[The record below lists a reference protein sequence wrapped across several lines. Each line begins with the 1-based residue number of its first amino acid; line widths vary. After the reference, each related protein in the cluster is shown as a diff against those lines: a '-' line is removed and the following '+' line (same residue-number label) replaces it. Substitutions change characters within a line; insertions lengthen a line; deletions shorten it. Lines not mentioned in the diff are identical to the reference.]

1 MQISEKRLLTLDAF
15 RGMTIAAMLLVNNAG
30 DWDHVCAPLKHAEWH
45 GCTATDLIFP
55 FFLFIVGVAMIFS
68 LARKQE
74 QGVGSRVL
82 LLSIARRGTILI
94 GLGLIISFV
103 SYKGFGTDY
112 HVFGVLQRIGICYF
126 FASLILLWTGV
137 RGQALWAA
145 AILVGYCLVMKLV
158 PAPGG
163 SAGALDPESNLASYI
178 DKRLLGYVDAEGIL
192 TTIPAIASVLMGVL
206 AGHWLRNRNREG
218 SDKTAGLCAAG
229 TVLFIVAALW
239 KYSFPFSKSLWT
251 SSYVLHTTSLALFTL
266 ATCYWIVDVRK
277 IQKWAKPFAIYGS
290 NAIAVYFG
298 ASVMAY
304 STLWIHWNGEAG
316 KKIFLKT
323 VIYDSLYK
331 SWIPGLFGV
340 YGDYISSAAYGA
352 TYVILWFAVSW
363 ILYRKGIFIKV

>member
-1 MQISEKRLLTLDAF
+1 MQISEKRLLSLDAF

-30 DWDHVCAPLKHAEWH
+30 DWNHVCAPLEHAEWH
-45 GCTATDLIFP
+45 GCTAADLIFP
-55 FFLFIVGVAMIFS
+55 FFLFIVGVAMTFS

-74 QGVGSRVL
+74 QGVKFRTL
-82 LLSIARRGTILI
+82 LRSIARRSTILI
-94 GLGLIISFV
+94 GLGLVISYV
-103 SYKGFGTDY
+103 SYKGFGADL
-112 HVFGVLQRIGICYF
+112 HISGVLQRIGICYF
-126 FASLILLWTGV
+126 IASLLLLWTGM
-137 RGQALWAA
+137 RGQALWTA

-163 SAGALDPESNLASYI
+163 SAGALDPESNLASYV

-192 TTIPAIASVLMGVL
+192 TTVPAIASVLMGVL
-206 AGHWLRNRNREG
+206 AGHWLRDRNRTE
-218 SDKTAGLCAAG
+218 SAKAAGLCVAG
-229 TVLFIVAALW
+229 AVSFIAAALW
-239 KYSFPFSKSLWT
+239 KYSFPFNKSLWT
-251 SSYVLHTTSLALFTL
+251 SSYVLHTTSLALFTF
-266 ATCYWIVDVRK
+266 ATCYWIVDVRNIK
-277 IQKWAKPFAIYGS
+277 KWAKPFAIYGS

-304 STLWIHWNGEAG
+304 STIWIHWNGEAG

-340 YGDYISSAAYGA
+340 CGDYISSAAYGA

-363 ILYRKGIFIKV
+363 MLYRKRIFIKV